1 MCQNRQS
8 VSNICGWKISLVI
21 RGLILAIFVLQL
33 AVIGGQAHSQDL
45 TDTEDWAG
53 AAPLGFNLV
62 FDGPVTVNW
71 NDPNQ
76 IMRASLLATN
86 LGTLA
91 WELTGFR
98 WGVIDAENRLHDV
111 IGRGSYVNIEAEAH
125 LGYELFPLD
134 TSEIDVFWRT
144 RTARNHAS
152 FVEQA
157 IAMDAQ
163 SRSCFVQVRILISR
177 TANAK
182 SETWQA
188 PIIKPC
194 AF

>member
-1 MCQNRQS
+1 M
-8 VSNICGWKISLVI
+8 SLGI
-21 RGLILAIFVLQL
+21 RGLIVIFILQL
-33 AVIGGQAHSQDL
+33 AAIAGQTHSQDL

-53 AAPLGFNLV
+53 VAPPGFNLV
-62 FDGPVTVNW
+62 FDGPFTVNW

-98 WGVIDAENRLHDV
+98 WGVFDAENRLHDV

>member
-1 MCQNRQS
+1 M
-8 VSNICGWKISLVI
+8 SLGI

-62 FDGPVTVNW
+62 FDDPVTVNW

-98 WGVIDAENRLHDV
+98 WGVFDAENRLHDV